1 MLQCLK
7 KLIFRR
13 FANCEKK
20 WMMLKGEDEHWCS
33 ERRKESEKGAKWKKC
48 EKEVYDER
56 NNKNEDAKQ
65 MRKRDMQGCE
75 WEKGR
80 VLFFKEKEG

>member
-1 MLQCLK
+1 MVSPLNL
-7 KLIFRR
+7 LTI
-13 FANCEKK
+13 
-20 WMMLKGEDEHWCS
+20 
-33 ERRKESEKGAKWKKC
+33 